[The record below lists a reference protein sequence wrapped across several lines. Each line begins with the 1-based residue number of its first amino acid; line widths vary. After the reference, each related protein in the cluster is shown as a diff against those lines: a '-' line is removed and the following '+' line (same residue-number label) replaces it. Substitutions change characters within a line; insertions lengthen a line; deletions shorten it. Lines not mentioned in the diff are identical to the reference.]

1 MSEVPALY
9 VGFWYASVCADLG
22 VLFGN
27 ALQLHIDVADVEMVL
42 GDTSYFEGIADSYK
56 AINGFL
62 EK

>member
-1 MSEVPALY
+1 M
-9 VGFWYASVCADLG
+9 CADLG